1 MKNAKS
7 FWDKMSS
14 KYDCQVNSKYRDTYA
29 KTINIT
35 KKYLNDTDV
44 VLDYGCGTGLTTIE
58 LHENV
63 KKIHA
68 IDISGNMI
76 SIAKS
81 KSKKKGI
88 ANIHFDV
95 IDIFDEKLEES
106 SFDVIMAFNIL
117 YFIEDIDKVMNRINE
132 LLKPNGTF
140 ISATD
145 CLGEKKTVMILLQ
158 SLLSKIRVIPYM
170 RKFKISE
177 LERIVEGSN
186 FSIIETQNLYV
197 TPPNYY
203 IVARKK

>member
-14 KYDCQVNSKYRDTYA
+14 KYDCQVNSKYSDTYA

-88 ANIHFDV
+88 SNIHFDV

-186 FSIIETQNLYV
+186 FSIIETQNLYS